1 MRCGARNPVIG
12 DGSLNSGA
20 LLGIALLAGFVPRW
34 QQQQESAA
42 QQSAADT
49 KRLAVQNVAVVSP
62 QLVTPKSELDLPA
75 EVKPWQEA
83 SIYSRVNR
91 NSPRAFSKGRSNLNN
106 SGLG

>member
-34 QQQQESAA
+34 QQQQE
-42 QQSAADT
+42 SAADT

-91 NSPRAFSKGRSNLNN
+91 NFPRAFSEVRSNLNN
-106 SGLG
+106 SGLS